1 MRLVPDVS
9 AFFIE
14 HHKLLLVIMVVMVKE
29 HSQMESL
36 QKHYHLLWI
45 IEKLK
50 LNTMYITI
58 SLLIVVIIMVISI
71 SKWKVNPFLAILSA
85 SFILAILIKI
95 PLLEIP
101 NIISASFASTFGSI
115 GLIIIFGALI
125 GVMLEESGAAL
136 KISDMLIKALGERYP
151 KLTMMLIGWIV
162 SIPVFCDSGFI
173 LLTPISKSLWSRT
186 GVSKLKMSVA

>member
-1 MRLVPDVS
+1 
-9 AFFIE
+9 
-14 HHKLLLVIMVVMVKE
+14 
-29 HSQMESL
+29 MESL

-101 NIISASFASTFGSI
+101 NIISDSFASTFGSI

-136 KISDMLIKALGERYP
+136 KLSDMLLKALG
-151 KLTMMLIGWIV
+151 
-162 SIPVFCDSGFI
+162 
-173 LLTPISKSLWSRT
+173 
-186 GVSKLKMSVA
+186 